1 MEAPRDA
8 STRHLASRV
17 TGVGG
22 GGWRWFVAQIAA
34 FESIRQY
41 YIMPLDL
48 DRAPSH
54 VGQPAAAARAAF
66 SFQTRPRAITYR
78 PPRI

>member
-1 MEAPRDA
+1 M
-8 STRHLASRV
+8 

-22 GGWRWFVAQIAA
+22 GGWRWFVTQITA

-41 YIMPLDL
+41 CIMH
-48 DRAPSH
+48 PSH

-66 SFQTRPRAITYR
+66 SFQTRPRATIASDIPLAVTAG
-78 PPRI
+78 IH